1 MDDIDRS
8 IIFQLQLDGRLP
20 NNELADR
27 VGLTPSPCLRRTRL
41 LEGSGIIQRYTA
53 IVDPTAIGRGF
64 EVLLWVTLKS
74 VTRDSMAT
82 IEAAFERLEEVTEAH
97 RMMGQPDYLIRVGGS
112 RSVSLRDVLH
122 RRARWAARCS
132 DAHVHDDDEDRE
144 AQPPTATTLVTAP
157 VASQT
162 TSTSRTNFFTRSVP
176 WLLVP
181 V

>member
-64 EVLLWVTLKS
+64 EVLLWVSLKS

-97 RMMGQPDYLIRVGGS
+97 RMMGQPDYLIRVAVPD
-112 RSVSLRDVLH
+112 RSAFEAFYIDVL
-122 RRARWAARCS
+122 AGLPDVQTLTS
-132 DAHVHDDDEDRE
+132 M
-144 AQPPTATTLVTAP
+144 TTMKTVKRNLP
-157 VASQT
+157 LRPLS
-162 TSTSRTNFFTRSVP
+162 
-176 WLLVP
+176 
-181 V
+181 